1 MGVIRP
7 VAIVLAW
14 ALAWASASAAADAAG
29 PASAARVGA
38 HAADASSDD
47 APAAIAPAAL
57 RDIGGDTMGSTW
69 RLRWAPAADAPAPA
83 ALRAELQALFDGI
96 EAELSLWRA
105 DSTIRRFNDAAPGE
119 AVAMTPH
126 FRAVLANALALQ
138 ARSGGA
144 FDPTAGPLVQA
155 WGFGAGPARSAPPD
169 PAALDAARARLA
181 APRLRA
187 ALAAAGEDAA
197 LVQPGGVAL
206 DLNAATEGHALDAAA
221 AHLRAR
227 GIDAFVL
234 ELSREF
240 IAAGQRP
247 DGQPWRIGIE
257 WPERA
262 APDADADDLARPDV
276 VALRDLALATSGDAH
291 QAFVAAGRRHGH
303 VIDPRSGAPT
313 AHGLAQASVLHASA
327 READGLATTL
337 MVLGPDDGLAWAEA
351 EGLAALL
358 LVRAEDGLRWRA
370 TAAWRAQAHAAGA
383 AP

>member
-1 MGVIRP
+1 VGSIRS
-7 VAIVLAW
+7 VALALAW
-14 ALAWASASAAADAAG
+14 ALASASTAVAGGGGVAGAGDHARAD
-29 PASAARVGA
+29 V
-38 HAADASSDD
+38 
-47 APAAIAPAAL
+47 APAAL
-57 RDIGGDTMGSTW
+57 RDIGGDAMGSTW
-69 RLRWAPAADAPAPA
+69 RLRWAPGVDGPAPE

-126 FRAVLANALALQ
+126 FRAVLEHALALH

-155 WGFGAGPARSAPPD
+155 WGFGAGPARSAAPD
-169 PAALDAARARLA
+169 AETLAAARARLA

-187 ALAAAGEDAA
+187 ALAAADGDAA

-221 AHLRAR
+221 AYLRAC
-227 GIDAFVL
+227 GVDAFVL

-240 IAAGQRP
+240 IAAGRRP

-262 APDADADDLARPDV
+262 APDGDADARVRPDV

-303 VIDPRSGAPT
+303 VIDPRTGAPT
-313 AHGLAQASVLHASA
+313 AHGLAQASVLHPSA

-337 MVLGPDDGLAWAEA
+337 MVLGPDAGLAFAEA
-351 EGLAALL
+351 QGLAALL
-358 LVRAEDGLRWRA
+358 LVRGDDGLRWRA
-370 TAAWRAQAHAAGA
+370 TAAWRAQARAAGS

>member
-1 MGVIRP
+1 MGVLRP
-7 VAIVLAW
+7 VALVLAW
-14 ALAWASASAAADAAG
+14 ALASAT
-29 PASAARVGA
+29 P
-38 HAADASSDD
+38 
-47 APAAIAPAAL
+47 AIAGVADPARADVAL

-69 RLRWAPAADAPAPA
+69 RLRWAPTAGGPAPA
-83 ALRAELQALFDGI
+83 VLRVELQALFDAI

-126 FRAVLANALALQ
+126 FRAVLVHALALQ

-169 PAALDAARARLA
+169 PTALDAAHARLA

-206 DLNAATEGHALDAAA
+206 DLNAAAEGHALDAAA

-240 IAAGQRP
+240 IAVGGRP
-247 DGQPWRIGIE
+247 DGAPWRIGIE

-262 APDADADDLARPDV
+262 APDADDLARPDV

-291 QAFVAAGRRHGH
+291 QAFVSGGRRHGH

-337 MVLGPDDGLAWAEA
+337 MVLGPDEGLAWAEA

-370 TAAWRAQAHAAGA
+370 TAAWRAQARAAGA